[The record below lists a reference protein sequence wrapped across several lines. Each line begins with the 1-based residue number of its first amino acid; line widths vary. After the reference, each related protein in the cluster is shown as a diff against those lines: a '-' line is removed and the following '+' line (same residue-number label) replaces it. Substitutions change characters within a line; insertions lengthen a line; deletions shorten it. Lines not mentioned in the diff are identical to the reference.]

1 MNVKDCM
8 SFEEWSKALAKENEK
23 EAQGWAEIWGEIG
36 AQMKQEE
43 AAALS
48 REVEAARKKAEKEA
62 VEKVLKARGKS
73 GNPALEAAWEK
84 LTKEIWG

>member
-1 MNVKDCM
+1 MNVKDCR
-8 SFEEWSKALAKENEK
+8 SWEEFQKDLAKENE
-23 EAQGWAEIWGEIG
+23 EREQAQAEIWEKIG
-36 AQMKQEE
+36 TQMKQEE
-43 AAALS
+43 EAALS

-84 LTKEIWG
+84 LSKEIWG

>member
-1 MNVKDCM
+1 MNVKDCR
-8 SFEEWSKALAKENEK
+8 SWDDFSKDLNKENE
-23 EAQGWAEIWGEIG
+23 ERAQEWGKIWDKIG

-43 AAALS
+43 EAALS

-73 GNPALEAAWEK
+73 GNPALEAAWEE